1 MEGVTHLPLTGETL
15 TLARDPYL
23 ELGVSRTATADEIRK
38 AFRKLAKAHHPDAN
52 PGDKK
57 AEEKFKQVSA
67 AFDILGDVEK
77 RKKFDLGQIDAD
89 GRETMRGF
97 GGQPGNGPFN
107 AGGFGRGGFHREEG
121 PEIDLSELFGG
132 MFNQG
137 GGRGPFGGGQA
148 GGFASKG
155 ADVKARLDIDL
166 EEAIKGGKKRVAFS
180 DGRTIDVTIPVG
192 AQEGQTLRL
201 KGQGGQGRGGAGDAL
216 IELVIRPHPIYRRE
230 GDQLVMDLPISIPDA
245 VLGGKVEAPTPD
257 GAVMLNVPKASNS
270 GQTLRLKGRGMPD
283 AKGKRGDLLARL
295 VVTLPETVDQDLEK
309 FAQAWREQKPYTP
322 KRK

>member
-1 MEGVTHLPLTGETL
+1 M
-15 TLARDPYL
+15 ARDPYQ
-23 ELGVSRTATADEIRK
+23 ELGVSRTASADEIRK
-38 AFRKLAKAHHPDAN
+38 AFRKLAKQHHPDTN

-67 AFDILGDVEK
+67 AFDIVGDAEK

-89 GRETMRGF
+89 GRETMRGGF
-97 GGQPGNGPFN
+97 GGQPGNGPFG
-107 AGGFGRGGFHREEG
+107 AGGGFGQGGFHRSNEG
-121 PEIDLSELFGG
+121 PEIDLSDLFGG
-132 MFNQG
+132 MFG
-137 GGRGPFGGGQA
+137 GGGSGRGPFGGGASA
-148 GGFASKG
+148 GFSPKG
-155 ADVKARLDIDL
+155 ADIKARLDIDL

-180 DGRTIDVTIPVG
+180 DGRTIDVTIPAG

-201 KGQGGQGRGGAGDAL
+201 KGQGQAGRGGAGDAL
-216 IELVIRPHPIYRRE
+216 IELAVKPHPIYRRE
-230 GDQLVMDLPISIPDA
+230 GEALVMDLPISIPDA

-257 GAVMLNVPKASNS
+257 GNVMLNVPKGSNS

-295 VVTLPETVDQDLEK
+295 VVTLPDTVDQDLEK

>member
-1 MEGVTHLPLTGETL
+1 M
-15 TLARDPYL
+15 ARDPYQ

-57 AEEKFKQVSA
+57 AEEKFKTVSA
-67 AFDILGDVEK
+67 AFDIIGDAEK

-89 GRETMRGF
+89 GRETARGF

-107 AGGFGRGGFHREEG
+107 AGGFGRGGFHRDEG
-121 PEIDLSELFGG
+121 PEIDLSDLFGG
-132 MFNQG
+132 MFGQG
-137 GGRGPFGGGQA
+137 GAQAGGRGPFGGGA
-148 GGFASKG
+148 GGGFSSKG
-155 ADVKARLDIDL
+155 ADIKARLDIDL
-166 EEAIKGGKKRVAFS
+166 EDAIKGGKKRVAFS
-180 DGRTIDVTIPVG
+180 DGRTIDVTIPTG

-201 KGQGGQGRGGAGDAL
+201 KGQGSLGRGGQGDAL
-216 IELVIRPHPIYRRE
+216 IELSIKPHPIYRRE
-230 GDQLVMDLPISIPDA
+230 GDALVMDLPISIPDA

-257 GAVMLNVPKASNS
+257 GNVMLNVPKGSNS

-283 AKGKRGDLLARL
+283 AKGKRGDLLAKL

-309 FAQAWREQKPYTP
+309 FAEAWRDQKPYTP